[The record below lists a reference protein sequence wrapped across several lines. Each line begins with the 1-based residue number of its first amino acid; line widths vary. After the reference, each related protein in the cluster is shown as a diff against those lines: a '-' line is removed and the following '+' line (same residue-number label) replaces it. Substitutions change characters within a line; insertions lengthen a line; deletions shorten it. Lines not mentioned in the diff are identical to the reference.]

1 MKIPCFILCRR
12 NSKGLKNKN
21 RLKIGDKTLFDI
33 TIDYVKKSKYVT
45 DVVVSSDDNLIL
57 KKAKLKKCFVIK
69 RPKKL
74 SGDYVSSEDVLK
86 HSIEIFEKKF
96 GKSKYSGYVQVTEPL
111 RPKNILDECF
121 KKIFNSKFDSCF
133 AAYSQHKNY
142 WLFKE
147 KGGLVRLSN
156 FSDRKKPRQVKKPI
170 LREDTGVA
178 LATKSYCLRKGER
191 IGKNVTCVVY
201 DNPKYNIDINK
212 LEDLKLAKKI
222 FNK

>member
-1 MKIPCFILCRR
+1 M
-12 NSKGLKNKN
+12 
-21 RLKIGDKTLFDI
+21 
-33 TIDYVKKSKYVT
+33 
-45 DVVVSSDDNLIL
+45 
-57 KKAKLKKCFVIK
+57 
-69 RPKKL
+69 
-74 SGDYVSSEDVLK
+74 
-86 HSIEIFEKKF
+86 
-96 GKSKYSGYVQVTEPL
+96 
-111 RPKNILDECF
+111 F

-156 FSDRKKPRQVKKPI
+156 LVIEKNLDRLKPI

-212 LEDLKLAKKI
+212 LEDLKLAKKFLI
-222 FNK
+222 NNKPNFDKVLNYHEK